1 MTFLSAGQMK
11 LQVPT
16 GKRTISSGFYRNLAV
31 AANKNRNGGWLE
43 VPTRRFPQE
52 V

>member
-16 GKRTISSGFYRNLAV
+16 GKRTTTHGFYRNPMAS
-31 AANKNRNGGWLE
+31 ANKNRNGGWLE
-43 VPTRRFPQE
+43 VTTRRIP
-52 V
+52 